1 MGIFGKKQQTP
12 ADALPMVWG
21 DRETSFTM
29 DADGLARNYKKV
41 FAPHGLKRGGK
52 SERVTVVVRKRF
64 GVPWIEFEGVW
75 LGFIEPESS
84 AGTLVKRAQAVYG
97 EEYHGTVGNTAAMA
111 CVFSCRSITTEPFGV
126 ALVRPV
132 HGRTSANQ

>member
-97 EEYHGTVGNTAAMA
+97 EEFRCRAYAWHSWEHGGYGLRVFLPEYHD
-111 CVFSCRSITTEPFGV
+111 
-126 ALVRPV
+126 
-132 HGRTSANQ
+132 